1 MMREDIETSYRLRL
15 QEIWSDLEETIKVK
29 KEDIKRQAIIE
40 NERYV
45 GALLDYIV
53 NDFKRFRL
61 QMDDPSLGGM
71 IVCETNK
78 QARMMFRLYKMGTH
92 KDEDGHSTYV
102 PKIGTVV
109 PEDDGTMPNE
119 DTSGLKVELILHDYY
134 DKEKRAR
141 PYKDIRFGYVVDF
154 ADIRQNFN
162 DINNAY
168 AAELGKFDTGQSEDA
183 SVEHVMVSE
192 DEIKETMW
200 DVQEVLFDYTTDN
213 AEEFAQQMED
223 IDDHNKLMEDIDD
236 HNKLIIIRH
245 KLEEA
250 KATWNEVRTFGSEEL
265 KAKVKAMQP
274 GNINNLLKVV
284 NDRIS
289 NLNLKDVFNHEAEV
303 ASMVWSMK
311 HWVR

>member
-92 KDEDGHSTYV
+92 KDENGHSTYV

-119 DTSGLKVELILHDYY
+119 DTSGLKVELI
-134 DKEKRAR
+134 AR
-141 PYKDIRFGYVVDF
+141 LL
-154 ADIRQNFN
+154 RQ
-162 DINNAY
+162 
-168 AAELGKFDTGQSEDA
+168 
-183 SVEHVMVSE
+183 
-192 DEIKETMW
+192 
-200 DVQEVLFDYTTDN
+200 
-213 AEEFAQQMED
+213 
-223 IDDHNKLMEDIDD
+223 
-236 HNKLIIIRH
+236 R
-245 KLEEA
+245 EA
-250 KATWNEVRTFGSEEL
+250 G
-265 KAKVKAMQP
+265 
-274 GNINNLLKVV
+274 
-284 NDRIS
+284 
-289 NLNLKDVFNHEAEV
+289 
-303 ASMVWSMK
+303 
-311 HWVR
+311 